1 MATFTT
7 FEEISA
13 WQKARQLTKEL
24 YKVTSV
30 GAFARDYDLRSQIRR
45 AAVSMMSNIAE
56 GFERS
61 GTGEFNQFLATAK
74 GSAGEVRS
82 QLYVALD
89 QNYLSEAVA
98 SGLLDQSTE
107 LGRMIGGLM
116 NYLRK
121 SGIKGTKYK
130 KAVPT
135 RNLKL
140 ET

>member
-30 GAFARDYDLRSQIRR
+30 GAFARDYDLKNQIRR
-45 AAVSMMSNIAE
+45 AAVSIMSNIAE

-61 GTGEFNQFLATAK
+61 GTVEFNQFLAMAK

-82 QLYVALD
+82 QLYVVLD
-89 QNYLSEAVA
+89 QNYLSNAVV
-98 SGLLDQSTE
+98 GRLLEQAAE
-107 LGRMIGGLM
+107 VGRMIGGLM
-116 NYLRK
+116 IYLRK

-130 KAVPT
+130 KPGLT
-135 RNLKL
+135 
-140 ET
+140 

>member
-30 GAFARDYDLRSQIRR
+30 GAFARDYDLKNQIRR
-45 AAVSMMSNIAE
+45 AAVSIMSNIAE

-82 QLYVALD
+82 QLYVVLD
-89 QNYLSEAVA
+89 QNYLSNAVV
-98 SGLLDQSTE
+98 GRLLEQAAE
-107 LGRMIGGLM
+107 VGRMIGGLM
-116 NYLRK
+116 IYLRK
-121 SGIKGTKYK
+121 SGVKGTKYK
-130 KAVPT
+130 KPAST
-135 RNLKL
+135 
-140 ET
+140 

>member
-30 GAFARDYDLRSQIRR
+30 GAFARDYDLKNQIRR
-45 AAVSMMSNIAE
+45 AAVSIMSNIAE

-61 GTGEFNQFLATAK
+61 GTVEFNQFLAMAK

-82 QLYVALD
+82 QLYVVLD
-89 QNYLSEAVA
+89 QNYLSNAVV
-98 SGLLDQSTE
+98 GRLLEQAAE
-107 LGRMIGGLM
+107 VGRMIGGLM
-116 NYLRK
+116 IYLRK
-121 SGIKGTKYK
+121 SGVKGTKYK
-130 KAVPT
+130 KPAST
-135 RNLKL
+135 
-140 ET
+140 

>member
-30 GAFARDYDLRSQIRR
+30 GAFARDYDLKNQIRR
-45 AAVSMMSNIAE
+45 AAVSIMSNIAE

-61 GTGEFNQFLATAK
+61 GTGEFNQFLAMAK

-82 QLYVALD
+82 QLYVVLD
-89 QNYLSEAVA
+89 QNYLSNAVV
-98 SGLLDQSTE
+98 GRLLEQAAE
-107 LGRMIGGLM
+107 VGRMIGGLM
-116 NYLRK
+116 IYLRK
-121 SGIKGTKYK
+121 SGVKGTKYK
-130 KAVPT
+130 KPAST
-135 RNLKL
+135 
-140 ET
+140 

>member
-13 WQKARQLTKEL
+13 WQRARQLTKEL
-24 YKVTSV
+24 YKVTSA
-30 GAFARDYDLRSQIRR
+30 GPFGRDYDLRNQIRR
-45 AAVSMMSNIAE
+45 AAVSIMSNIAE

-61 GTGEFNQFLATAK
+61 GTGEFNQFLSTAK

-89 QNYLSEAVA
+89 QDYLSKAVCDR
-98 SGLLDQSTE
+98 LLQDATE
-107 LGRMIGGLM
+107 IGRMIGGLM
-116 NYLRK
+116 TYLRK
-121 SGIKGTKYK
+121 SGIKGTKFK
-130 KAVPT
+130 KA
-135 RNLKL
+135 

>member
-7 FEEISA
+7 FEEIGA

-24 YKVTSV
+24 YRLTST
-30 GAFARDYDLRSQIRR
+30 GPFARDYDLRNQIRR
-45 AAVSMMSNIAE
+45 AAVSIMSNIAE

-82 QLYVALD
+82 QLYVAID
-89 QNYLSEAVA
+89 QNYLSEAVFGRLREEA
-98 SGLLDQSTE
+98 TE
-107 LGRMIGGLM
+107 ISRMIGGLM
-116 NYLRK
+116 IYLRK

-130 KAVPT
+130 RT
-135 RNLKL
+135 H
-140 ET
+140 

>member
-7 FEEISA
+7 FEEIGA

-24 YKVTSV
+24 YRLTST
-30 GAFARDYDLRSQIRR
+30 GPFAKDYDLRNQIRR
-45 AAVSMMSNIAE
+45 AAVSIMSNIAE

-82 QLYVALD
+82 QLYVAID
-89 QNYLSEAVA
+89 QNYLSEAVFGRLREEA
-98 SGLLDQSTE
+98 TE
-107 LGRMIGGLM
+107 ISRMIGGLM
-116 NYLRK
+116 IYLRK

-130 KAVPT
+130 RT
-135 RNLKL
+135 H
-140 ET
+140 

>member
-13 WQKARQLTKEL
+13 WQKGRQLTKEL

-30 GAFARDYDLRSQIRR
+30 GAFARDYDLRNQMRR
-45 AAVSMMSNIAE
+45 AAVSIMSNIAE

-89 QNYLSEAVA
+89 QNYLSEALVVR
-98 SGLLDQSTE
+98 LLDQVTE
-107 LGRMIGGLM
+107 IGRMIGGLM
-116 NYLRK
+116 IYLRK

-130 KAVPT
+130 RT
-135 RNLKL
+135 H
-140 ET
+140 